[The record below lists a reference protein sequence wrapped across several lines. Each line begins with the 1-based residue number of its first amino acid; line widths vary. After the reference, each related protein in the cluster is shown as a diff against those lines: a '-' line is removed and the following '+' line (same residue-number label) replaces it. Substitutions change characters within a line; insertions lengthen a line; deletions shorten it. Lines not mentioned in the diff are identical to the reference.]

1 MLDRLKRLIGNAEG
15 QVTILFALAS
25 VPMLIG
31 AGAAID
37 YVRAYNVRTEMQAAV
52 DGAALAAAVAQ
63 DLSTKERQTL
73 AISYF
78 KSNFSEAQKI
88 DVTLSV
94 KVTAKSVD
102 ASASYSLPMS
112 LMSLAGIKTSEITV
126 NSEVQRMGESWAEVV
141 LVLDYSGSMRDNDKY
156 IRMSKA
162 ASDMVTSLSTSIG
175 IDKLKVGLVPFSAMV
190 STSMPAKYVSQ
201 TASGATWTGCT
212 QDRNYPYNTTVDTPK
227 VSDTATQWGY
237 IETSNQ
243 TSGDRSCPYYA
254 QKKLTILPL
263 TADVDAVKSQ
273 LSVMQPLGHTNI
285 SLGAEFGWNLL
296 DPAQPFT
303 EGAAYANK
311 KNHKYLILLTDGMQ
325 TTPEWG
331 SGGSRSVANAQAN
344 LATLCDGM
352 AKAGITVFSVA
363 YDVTDPAITTLLKKC
378 GGDHYYEPDVSES
391 NITQV
396 FTDITKEIGKQTIR
410 LAR

>member
-31 AGAAID
+31 AGAAIN
-37 YVRAYNVRTEMQAAV
+37 YVRAYNVQTEMQAAV
-52 DGAALAAAVAQ
+52 DGAALAAALAQ

-78 KSNFSEAQKI
+78 KSNFAEAQKI

-190 STSMPAKYVSQ
+190 STSMPKNYVTQ
-201 TASGATWTGCT
+201 ATAGATWTGCT

-243 TSGDRSCPYYA
+243 TSGIAAAPTMRKRS
-254 QKKLTILPL
+254 
-263 TADVDAVKSQ
+263 
-273 LSVMQPLGHTNI
+273 
-285 SLGAEFGWNLL
+285 
-296 DPAQPFT
+296 
-303 EGAAYANK
+303 
-311 KNHKYLILLTDGMQ
+311 
-325 TTPEWG
+325 
-331 SGGSRSVANAQAN
+331 
-344 LATLCDGM
+344 
-352 AKAGITVFSVA
+352 
-363 YDVTDPAITTLLKKC
+363 
-378 GGDHYYEPDVSES
+378 
-391 NITQV
+391 
-396 FTDITKEIGKQTIR
+396 
-410 LAR
+410 